1 MLQFQFN
8 KKGGELW
15 CPKAFDISKPLCHPL
30 PVQIRLLLSTNNQ
43 YNPKYQKTNQ
53 NKCAQTINTSI
64 RIIYTHFIRYT
75 CSTSHLPKISNLLIT
90 RQQPNPFR
98 HRQWLISW
106 SSDHASECGRKVIY
120 SYRITKLDN
129 IGFVKHCMVWWVLIS
144 VSTFGQCDQ
153 NLLKIKYK
161 PPHITSSGCWWCF
174 NGVMG

>member
-1 MLQFQFN
+1 MCSN
-8 KKGGELW
+8 Y
-15 CPKAFDISKPLCHPL
+15 
-30 PVQIRLLLSTNNQ
+30 Q
-43 YNPKYQKTNQ
+43 YLNQ
-53 NKCAQTINTSI
+53 NNIHSLVTLLDT
-64 RIIYTHFIRYT
+64 R
-75 CSTSHLPKISNLLIT
+75 STSHLPKISNPLIT
-90 RQQPNPFR
+90 RQQLNPFR

-174 NGVMG
+174 NPGEPIGSDLTPWVLQGFWCYGIMGIFSLHMPLDTE